1 MTVKLNRSTS
11 PIFNT
16 RKSKFSQMATGI
28 VLGTRP
34 EIIKMAPV
42 IRECKR
48 RRLPFFVLHT
58 GQHYSYEMDRAF
70 FEDLELDDPE
80 HNLNV
85 GSGSHAEQTGRIMA
99 GVEKVIM
106 EGCDLVL
113 VEGDTNT
120 VLAGALAAA
129 KLNIPVGH
137 VEAGL
142 RSFDRTMPE
151 EINRVV
157 ADHVSELLF
166 APTETSKRN
175 LLNEGIA
182 ENKIHVTGNTVV
194 DAVHQNLEIAG
205 KRRSPLKELGLE
217 PKEYFLVTAHRAENV
232 DNQGRLESILRGFN
246 MVAERYDQP
255 MVYPVH
261 PRTRKMIKE
270 FRLTTHNLKT
280 IQPQGYLD
288 FLALEHGARLILT
301 DSGGVQEEACVLGVP
316 CVTLRD
322 NTERPET
329 IEVGANTLT
338 GVEPERILKGV
349 EDMLCVEGGWT
360 NPFGDGRSAERILSV
375 IGDRD

>member
-1 MTVKLNRSTS
+1 MV
-11 PIFNT
+11 
-16 RKSKFSQMATGI
+16 TGI

-48 RRLPFFVLHT
+48 RGHPFFVLHT

-70 FEDLELDDPE
+70 FDDLELDDPE

-166 APTETSKRN
+166 APTEASKRN
-175 LLNEGIA
+175 LLNEGIP
-182 ENKIHVTGNTVV
+182 EDRIHVTGNTVV
-194 DAVHQNLEIAG
+194 DAVRQNLEIA
-205 KRRSPLKELGLE
+205 RRRRNPLKELGLE

-232 DNQGRLESILRGFN
+232 DNRSRLEGILRGLS

-255 MVYPVH
+255 IVYPVH
-261 PRTRKMIKE
+261 PRTQKMIKE

-288 FLALEHGARLILT
+288 FLALESDARLILT

-329 IEVGANTLT
+329 IEAGANTLT
-338 GVEPERILKGV
+338 GVEPARILKGV
-349 EDMLCVEGGWT
+349 GEMLGVERGWE

-375 IGDRD
+375 IDNRASM

>member
-11 PIFNT
+11 PTFNT
-16 RKSKFSQMATGI
+16 CVPKFREMVTGI

-42 IRECKR
+42 IREYKR
-48 RRLPFFVLHT
+48 RGHPFFVLHT

-85 GSGSHAEQTGRIMA
+85 GSGSHAEQTGRIMT
-99 GVEKVIM
+99 GVEKVIT

-129 KLNIPVGH
+129 KLNIPV
-137 VEAGL
+137 AGL

-157 ADHVSELLF
+157 ADHVSEILF

-175 LLNEGIA
+175 LLDEGIP
-182 ENKIHVTGNTVV
+182 EDRIHVTGNTVV
-194 DAVHQNLEIAG
+194 DAVRQNLEIAQ
-205 KRRSPLKELGLE
+205 RRRDPLKELGLE
-217 PKEYFLVTAHRAENV
+217 PREYFLVTAHRAENV
-232 DNQGRLESILRGFN
+232 DNRGRLESILRGLS

-261 PRTRKMIKE
+261 PRTQKMIKE

-288 FLALEHGARLILT
+288 FLALEQGARLILT

-338 GVEPERILKGV
+338 GVEPTKILKGV
-349 EDMLCVEGGWT
+349 EDMLSVEGGWT

-375 IGDRD
+375 IRNRA

>member
-1 MTVKLNRSTS
+1 
-11 PIFNT
+11 
-16 RKSKFSQMATGI
+16 MATGI

-232 DNQGRLESILRGFN
+232 DNQGRLESILRGLN